1 MTDQNGA
8 MAPRQEERL
17 QLHGEAFQQQSG
29 EMSTTAAAAEANM
42 TIQAAVIMA
51 RKFPRNEDQ
60 AFEALMRSC
69 QRPRFAEVASY
80 SFPRGGQQVSGASI
94 KLAREAKRL
103 WGNIRTGLEITFDE
117 QGDGTTR
124 DPGLRRIR
132 GWAWDLQTNTYESF
146 EDSFL
151 KLHQRKVRGVDTQ
164 WIVPDERDLRELTFR
179 RGAICVRNAI
189 LALMPPD
196 LIDDARDEA
205 AQTIEAQAKKDPEG
219 EKKKLIM
226 GFSRLKVTPEMLEEL
241 IGHPLAQA
249 SPAEI
254 ANLRQV
260 FVSIRDGNT
269 RWPDHVTNGDPTKNG
284 MPKAPP
290 DDPSPVAPPQSAR
303 TRKQAAAP
311 SNEFP
316 EVPPQ
321 HPLPPG
327 GRKTEPEPPEDE
339 PPEDY
344 EPPPLI
350 PSIDEVR
357 DALKLAKVKAAD
369 VAVEMGH
376 KVTDAKFGAKDF
388 KEEYRQEAIETA
400 KRIALAR

>member
-1 MTDQNGA
+1 MTEKNGA
-8 MAPRQEERL
+8 IAPRQDERL

-29 EMSTTAAAAEANM
+29 ELSTTAAAAEANM

-151 KLHQRKVRGVDTQ
+151 KLHQRKVRGGDTQ
-164 WIVPDERDLRELTFR
+164 WVVPDERDLRELTFR

-196 LIDDARDEA
+196 LIDDARDIA
-205 AQTIEAQAKKDPEG
+205 AETIEAQAKEDPEG
-219 EKKKLIM
+219 EKKRLIM
-226 GFSRLKVTPEMLEEL
+226 GFSRLKVTPDMLEEL

-269 RWPDHVTNGDPTKNG
+269 RWPDHVANGEPAKNG
-284 MPKAPP
+284 LTPEPP
-290 DDPSPVAPPQSAR
+290 DDPSPVAPPKSASG
-303 TRKQAAAP
+303 KKKNAAAP
-311 SNEFP
+311 SSE
-316 EVPPQ
+316 E
-321 HPLPPG
+321 
-327 GRKTEPEPPEDE
+327 RTSEPPEDE

-357 DALKLAKVKAAD
+357 DAFKLARVKAGAVANAMGID
-369 VAVEMGH
+369 VPDG
-376 KVTDAKFGAKDF
+376 KVWAAKDF
-388 KEEYRQEAIETA
+388 PEDRRQEAIDTA
-400 KRIALAR
+400 QRIALSR